1 MEASQEG
8 QKLTLELADRERENE
23 QLRSQLLGAS
33 RQDLSASIA
42 VPARQIAEDQ
52 VSIGPDDEVSS
63 LNKLAGILNTLAST
77 IHRYILFIL
86 LLNRIT

>member
-1 MEASQEG
+1 MEASQEV

-23 QLRSQLLGAS
+23 QLRSQLLSAS

-63 LNKLAGILNTLAST
+63 LNKLAGILNTTSFE
-77 IHRYILFIL
+77 LFIDTFYL
-86 LLNRIT
+86 SYY